1 MKRIAIFIDG
11 SNLYHSLVDLLG
23 HAKLDYGKFV
33 QKLSQGHEVYRTY
46 YYNVQL
52 NQQVD
57 PDAYRSQQRFHSY
70 LRNLPF
76 FELRLGEF
84 RGQNTY
90 FLASEPEVIRIVR
103 TIAVTPLKT
112 RAVSR
117 LCLPIRLLGRDGRHS
132 WARVETAKTGTRL
145 VGDLSPLVSIAE
157 QNGIARK
164 IYATSRKKITP

>member
-46 YYNVQL
+46 YYNIQL
-52 NQQVD
+52 NQQAD

-76 FELRLGEF
+76 FELRLGVLRR
-84 RGQNTY
+84 RGTGWV
-90 FLASEPEVIRIVR
+90 EKGVDVKV
-103 TIAVTPLKT
+103 AVDMIGMAYRDQYDVAMLVSGDGDYVECV
-112 RAVSR
+112 RAVKDAGKHVMNAYFASSQSDA
-117 LCLPIRLLGRDGRHS
+117 LRDVCDNWICIDKNYLKGL
-132 WARVETAKTGTRL
+132 TK
-145 VGDLSPLVSIAE
+145 
-157 QNGIARK
+157 
-164 IYATSRKKITP
+164 